1 VGTGL
6 DLADPNPNL
15 LELEGAR
22 SREDE
27 LLLLLLRACA
37 RLLEHLIDPVDVG
50 DSWLGLGC

>member
-1 VGTGL
+1 M
-6 DLADPNPNL
+6 ADPNPNL

-50 DSWLGLGC
+50 EAWLGLGC